1 MTIREIKDLLDAE
14 ILLGN
19 EELEGNDADF
29 VFSSDMMSDVL
40 AYAEEHS
47 ILITGLCNA
56 QVVRTAEM
64 MDIRCIIF
72 VRNKQP
78 DTLML
83 SMAEDR
89 NIVILATKHQ
99 MFTTCGILYKH
110 GLRGGA

>member
-1 MTIREIKDLLDAE
+1 MTIKKVKDLLNASV
-14 ILLGN
+14 LLGDKLLDN
-19 EELEGNDADF
+19 SADV

-64 MDIRCIIF
+64 MDIVCIIF
-72 VRNKQP
+72 VRNKTP
-78 DTLML
+78 DDLML
-83 SMAEDR
+83 EMAKER
-89 NIVILATKHQ
+89 NIVILSTTHQ
-99 MFTTCGILYKH
+99 MFTTCGILYSN